1 MKIGKVIGKV
11 VATRKEGNVNGL
23 PILVV
28 SYLDE
33 KLHDTGKTAACI
45 DTVNAGDGDVVLL
58 CASSSAR
65 MTSRTT
71 NVATDNT
78 IVGIVDSVSAGS
90 KSIYSKTSPGAERQ

>member
-11 VATRKEGNVNGL
+11 VSTRKEGNVEGL

-33 KLHDTGKTAACI
+33 TLSETGKTAACV

-65 MTSRTT
+65 MTSRTA

-90 KSIYSKTSPGAERQ
+90 TYVYRKSNPGAEK

>member
-11 VATRKEGNVNGL
+11 VSTRKEGKVDGL

-33 KLHDTGKTAACI
+33 KLADTGKSAACI
-45 DTVNAGDGDVVLL
+45 DTVNAGQGDIVLL

-65 MTSRTT
+65 MTAVTRD
-71 NVATDNT
+71 VATDNT
-78 IVGIVDSVSAGS
+78 IVGIVDAVSTGS
-90 KSIYSKTSPGAERQ
+90 TFTYKKSQ

>member
-11 VATRKEGNVNGL
+11 VSTRKEGNVDGL

-33 KLHDTGKTAACI
+33 TLTDTGKSAACV

-90 KSIYSKTSPGAERQ
+90 KYIYDKSKPGA

>member
-11 VATRKEGNVNGL
+11 VSTRKEGNIDGL

-33 KLHDTGKTAACI
+33 TLSDTGKTAACI
-45 DTVNAGDGDVVLL
+45 DTVNAGDGDIVLL

-65 MTSRTT
+65 MTSKTT
-71 NVATDNT
+71 NAATDNT

-90 KSIYSKTSPGAERQ
+90 TYVYRKSKPGADQ

>member
-11 VATRKEGNVNGL
+11 VSTRKEGNVGGL

-33 KLHDTGKTAACI
+33 TLSDTGKTAACI
-45 DTVNAGDGDVVLL
+45 DTVNAGDGDIVLL

-65 MTSRTT
+65 MTSKTT
-71 NVATDNT
+71 NAATDNT

-90 KSIYSKTSPGAERQ
+90 TYVYRKSKPGADQ

>member
-1 MKIGKVIGKV
+1 MKIGKVIGKIV
-11 VATRKEGNVNGL
+11 STRKEGNVGGL

-33 KLHDTGKTAACI
+33 TLSDTGKTAACI

-65 MTSRTT
+65 MTSKTT

-78 IVGIVDSVSAGS
+78 IVGIVDSVSAES
-90 KSIYSKTSPGAERQ
+90 KYIYRKSKPGADQ

>member
-11 VATRKEGNVNGL
+11 VSTRKEGNVSGL

-33 KLHDTGKTAACI
+33 SLADTGKSAACI
-45 DTVNAGDGDVVLL
+45 DTVNAGEGDVVIL

-65 MTSRTT
+65 MTSKTT

-78 IVGIVDSVSAGS
+78 IVGIIDSVSAGS
-90 KSIYSKTSPGAERQ
+90 KYIYSKGK

>member
-11 VATRKEGNVNGL
+11 VSTRKEGNVDGL
-23 PILVV
+23 PVLVV

-33 KLHDTGKTAACI
+33 TLADTGKSAACI

-65 MTSRTT
+65 MTSKTT
-71 NVATDNT
+71 HAATDNT
-78 IVGIVDSVSAGS
+78 IVGIIDSVSAGS
-90 KSIYSKTSPGAERQ
+90 KFIYSKNK

>member
-11 VATRKEGNVNGL
+11 VSTRKEGKVEGL

-33 KLHDTGKTAACI
+33 TLSDTGKTVACI
-45 DTVNAGDGDVVLL
+45 DTVHAGDGDVVLL
-58 CASSSAR
+58 CGSSSAR
-65 MTSRTT
+65 MTSKTT

-78 IVGIVDSVSAGS
+78 IVGIVDSVSVGS
-90 KSIYSKTSPGAERQ
+90 KHIYRKSNPGA

>member
-11 VATRKEGNVNGL
+11 VSSRKEGKVEGL

-33 KLHDTGKTAACI
+33 TLSETGKTAACI
-45 DTVNAGDGDVVLL
+45 DTVNAGQGDVVLL

-65 MTSRTT
+65 MTSKTT

-78 IVGIVDSVSAGS
+78 IVGILDSVSAGS
-90 KSIYSKTSPGAERQ
+90 TFLYKRTQSRGDR

>member
-1 MKIGKVIGKV
+1 MKLAKVIGKV
-11 VATRKEGNVNGL
+11 VSTRKEGNVEGL

-33 KLHDTGKTAACI
+33 SLSDTGKTAACV
-45 DTVNAGDGDVVLL
+45 DTVNAGDGDVVIL

-78 IVGIVDSVSAGS
+78 IVGIVDSVSAES
-90 KSIYSKTSPGAERQ
+90 KFIYNKGKSGA

>member
-11 VATRKEGNVNGL
+11 VSTRKEGKVDGL

-33 KLHDTGKTAACI
+33 TMKDTGKSAACI
-45 DTVNAGDGDVVLL
+45 DTVNAGAGDVVLL

-65 MTSRTT
+65 MTARTSG
-71 NVATDNT
+71 VATDNT
-78 IVGIVDSVSAGS
+78 IVGIVDAVSAGS
-90 KSIYSKTSPGAERQ
+90 TFTYKKNA

>member
-11 VATRKEGNVNGL
+11 VSTRKEGNVGGL

-33 KLHDTGKTAACI
+33 SLAETGKSAACT

-65 MTSRTT
+65 MTSKTT

-78 IVGIVDSVSAGS
+78 IVGIIDSVSVGS
-90 KSIYSKTSPGAERQ
+90 KYIYDKSK

>member
-1 MKIGKVIGKV
+1 MKMGKVIGKV
-11 VATRKEGNVNGL
+11 VSTKKDGNVAGL

-33 KLHDTGKTAACI
+33 TLTDTGKSAACI
-45 DTVNAGDGDVVLL
+45 DTVNAGEGDVVLL

-65 MTSRTT
+65 MTSKTT

-78 IVGIVDSVSAGS
+78 IVGIIDSVSAGS
-90 KSIYSKTSPGAERQ
+90 KFVYNKSK

>member
-1 MKIGKVIGKV
+1 MKIGKIIGKV
-11 VATRKEGNVNGL
+11 VSTRKEGNVEGL

-33 KLHDTGKTAACI
+33 SLSETGKTAACI

-65 MTSRTT
+65 MTSKTT

-78 IVGIVDSVSAGS
+78 IVGIVDSVSVGS
-90 KSIYSKTSPGAERQ
+90 KYIYTKSRPGA

>member
-11 VATRKEGNVNGL
+11 VSTRKEGNVEGL

-33 KLHDTGKTAACI
+33 TLSDTGKTAACI

-90 KSIYSKTSPGAERQ
+90 TYIYRKSNTGANRR

>member
-11 VATRKEGNVNGL
+11 VSTRKEGNVEGL

-33 KLHDTGKTAACI
+33 TLSDTGKTAACI

-90 KSIYSKTSPGAERQ
+90 TYLYRKSKPGAQQ

>member
-11 VATRKEGNVNGL
+11 VSTRKEGNVEGL

-33 KLHDTGKTAACI
+33 TLSDTGKTAACI
-45 DTVNAGDGDVVLL
+45 DTVNAGEGDVVLL

-65 MTSRTT
+65 MTSKTT

-90 KSIYSKTSPGAERQ
+90 KYVYRKSKPGADQ

>member
-1 MKIGKVIGKV
+1 MKIGKVIGRV
-11 VATRKEGNVNGL
+11 VSTRKEGNVEGL

-33 KLHDTGKTAACI
+33 TLSDTGKTAACI

-90 KSIYSKTSPGAERQ
+90 KYVYRKSKSGADQ

>member
-11 VATRKEGNVNGL
+11 VSTRKEGNVEGL

-33 KLHDTGKTAACI
+33 TLSDTGKTAACI

-90 KSIYSKTSPGAERQ
+90 TYIYNKSQPDAKK

>member
-11 VATRKEGNVNGL
+11 VSTRKEGKVDGL

-33 KLHDTGKTAACI
+33 TMKDTGKSAACI
-45 DTVNAGDGDVVLL
+45 DTVNAGAGDVVLL

-65 MTSRTT
+65 MTSRTSG
-71 NVATDNT
+71 VATDNT
-78 IVGIVDSVSAGS
+78 IVGIVDAVSAGS
-90 KSIYSKTSPGAERQ
+90 TFTYKKNA

>member
-11 VATRKEGNVNGL
+11 VSTRKEGNVSGL

-33 KLHDTGKTAACI
+33 SLADTGKSAACI
-45 DTVNAGDGDVVLL
+45 DTVNAGEGDVVLL

-65 MTSRTT
+65 MTSKTN

-78 IVGIVDSVSAGS
+78 IVGIIDSVSAGS
-90 KSIYSKTSPGAERQ
+90 KYIYSKGK

>member
-11 VATRKEGNVNGL
+11 VSTRKEGNVEGL

-28 SYLDE
+28 SYLDDT
-33 KLHDTGKTAACI
+33 LTDTGKTVACI

-65 MTSRTT
+65 MTAKTH

-78 IVGIVDSVSAGS
+78 IVGIIDSVSAGS
-90 KSIYSKTSPGAERQ
+90 TYVYRKSNPRAEK